1 MLHNEVKQLMQ
12 CLVFNCFVLVYMY
25 ILANFNYNCAMFI
38 EHQPKEV
45 ECDSL
50 QNTVVQKVAKLVNM
64 PPEYFMECVENEKKT
79 TSGIIDIDEVD
90 DDDYDDDDSTDYDE
104 ADDDQSTN
112 TSGYESQAFSSE
124 ISSMASLDNIS
135 ITDTD
140 TLFASDSED
149 NCGIVPPSDDSMEAD
164 DSVQDDGSGTSHST
178 ETEEYTWEVECTK
191 EFWKSLKKLALP
203 NVLRYQALN
212 KIVRLA
218 KGEWRHFTTVKTTKS
233 RNVLRL
239 FYINLRKKLRIIWQL
254 AIVYSPK
261 KTTEC
266 RSKSICGKTDVIYS
280 QIIRIW
286 RIVTIDKTKKCIKLI
301 QKSVSEEKLCDLVIG
316 SKNLIVLTEGF
327 PELYRLTDTA
337 SEDCMPVYF
346 PADHKNAPLQLYKMD
361 NALLYMY
368 NHQELIPA
376 LEQKLSPEENAII
389 DVDPNESVILLGR
402 SGTGK
407 TICCLHR
414 LWKQFLDYWIDKEEV
429 TESESH
435 LRQLFISKSYILCNR
450 FKKRFCYLMSGRK
463 EMKHHFQRLQKK
475 SRGFEIKDFHPCDFP
490 LFVTSRDW
498 LLLLDV
504 SLEGQ
509 SFFEYNEDGSLLTN
523 IIESECA
530 ESNPKDIE
538 LFDSDLSTQFP
549 SSQQNKKSWR
559 KVDSDF
565 FINEIWPRLTINKV
579 KVDPILVW
587 LEIHSFIKGSLKA
600 LLTKDGCLT
609 KEDYI
614 NFGAKMAP
622 NFKDNR
628 EFVYCR
634 FEEYQ
639 LIKKRKGYFD
649 ENDLIHKLYHR
660 LLKTRRKEPLIHRL
674 YVDEVQD
681 FTQAELALL
690 LQCSHIPYGQFLTG
704 DTAQNI
710 MRSVSFRF
718 CDLRSIFH
726 DFQKNLDSKIKVPEI
741 RTLTQNFRSHSGIL
755 QLAASVIDL
764 LMNFFKSSL
773 DELPADQGM
782 FLGPK
787 PVLISSCSY
796 SDLARLVR
804 ISGEESA
811 IEFGASQ
818 AIIVRSEQARTKLQ
832 DELKVGIVLTVNEAK
847 GLEFDDV
854 LLYDFFADSEV
865 RM

>member
-1 MLHNEVKQLMQ
+1 M
-12 CLVFNCFVLVYMY
+12 
-25 ILANFNYNCAMFI
+25 
-38 EHQPKEV
+38 QPKGV

-64 PPEYFMECVENEKKT
+64 PPEYFMECIENEKKT
-79 TSGIIDIDEVD
+79 KSGIINIDEVD
-90 DDDYDDDDSTDYDE
+90 DDDDDSTDYDDP
-104 ADDDQSTN
+104 DDDRSSN
-112 TSGYESQAFSSE
+112 TSGYESQACSSE
-124 ISSMASLDNIS
+124 ISIVTSLDDIP

-140 TLFASDSED
+140 TLFASDSEA
-149 NCGIVPPSDDSMEAD
+149 NCGIVSTSDDIMEAD
-164 DSVQDDGSGTSHST
+164 DSVQDDGSGTSDSI
-178 ETEEYTWEVECTK
+178 ETKEYTWEVECTK

-203 NVLRYQALN
+203 NVLRHQALE

-233 RNVLRL
+233 HNVLRL
-239 FYINLRKKLRIIWQL
+239 FYINLTAKLHIIWQL
-254 AIVYSPK
+254 AIAYSPK

-266 RSKSICGKTDVIYS
+266 RSESICRKTDVIYS

-286 RIVTIDKTKKCIKLI
+286 RIVTVDKMEKCIKLI
-301 QKSVSEEKLCDLVIG
+301 QKSVNKEKLCDPVIG

-346 PADHKNAPLQLYKMD
+346 PADHKNTPLRLYKMD

-389 DVDPNESVILLGR
+389 DVDPNESIILLGR

-414 LWKQFLDYWIDKEEV
+414 LWKQFCDYWMEKIQDKEEV

-435 LRQLFISKSYILCNR
+435 LRQIFITKSYVLCNR
-450 FKKRFCYLMSGRK
+450 FKKRFCNLMSGRK
-463 EMKHHFQRLQKK
+463 DMKQHFQKLQNK
-475 SRGFEIKDFHPCDFP
+475 SQQFKIQDFHPYDFP

-509 SFFEYNEDGSLLTN
+509 SFFEFDKDGSLLTN

-549 SSQQNKKSWR
+549 NSQQNKKSWR
-559 KVDSDF
+559 KVDSDL
-565 FINEIWPRLTINKV
+565 FINEIWPRLMINKI

-600 LLTKDGCLT
+600 LLTKDGWLT
-609 KEDYI
+609 KKDYI
-614 NFGAKMAP
+614 NFGAKIAP
-622 NFKDNR
+622 NFKHNR
-628 EFVYCR
+628 EFIYSC

-718 CDLRSIFH
+718 SDLQSIFH
-726 DFQKNLDSKIKVPEI
+726 DFQKNLDSKIKVPEV

-755 QLAASVIDL
+755 QLAASVIDI

-773 DELPADQGM
+773 DELHTDQGM
-782 FLGPK
+782 FPGPK

-796 SDLARLVR
+796 SDLAQLVR

-818 AIIVRSEQARTKLQ
+818 AIIVRSEQARSKLP